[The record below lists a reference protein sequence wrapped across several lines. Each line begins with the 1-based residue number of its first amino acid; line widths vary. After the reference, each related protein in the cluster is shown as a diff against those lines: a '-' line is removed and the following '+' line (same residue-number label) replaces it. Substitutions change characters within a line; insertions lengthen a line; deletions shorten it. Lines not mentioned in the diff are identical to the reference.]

1 MDLKNAVRKAAETKG
16 LTGVMALTEH
26 VGMDYRKVVRVWNGD
41 KKAKFAHV
49 EEIFKKLGYQLKAE
63 K

>member
-1 MDLKNAVRKAAETKG
+1 MDLKNAVRQAAQKKG
-16 LTGVMALTEH
+16 LNGIMALTEF
-26 VGMDYRKVVRVWNGD
+26 VDMDYRKVVRVWNGD
-41 KKAKFAHV
+41 KQAKFSHV